1 MNQSHPIIKL
11 KNLTKYYD
19 EFQRLIFY
27 NTNLEIN
34 NEIHAI
40 VGSNGIGKTS
50 LIKMLAGFETPS
62 KGEILISKRDGVYG
76 VVHNPSEMAEFKMA
90 YAGQDDNF
98 LENLTVKQN
107 IILGLEAR
115 RAYFFAN
122 LKESEFKIKE
132 LMEKFKIKLNLDKFV
147 RDLAIEELKKLS
159 LLRALFKEPKILLL
173 DEPTVGLSYSQKA
186 EFWLIFKTLREE
198 DITVVFTTRDEEF
211 AKNIAHRVSWIKKTK
226 ITGTKKMI
234 LKENIKLF
242 IKDDWKEVIKYK
254 KPRLT
259 NKIPL
264 LYVNNF
270 SLVDTKLPNF
280 FNLEFAVRPGE
291 IYGIYDYENLYSE
304 VLTDSLVGLVKT
316 ATKRM
321 WFEEEE
327 VTFFNSKKFSK
338 LNINW
343 VPGQYAR
350 KAILADDDL
359 LNNFTFWNYNKRKY
373 VTKSGVV
380 KRFEVKNK
388 VAILS
393 KAYNI
398 SNSRDGLVTANKL
411 SKGELQKFVL
421 ARSIEEEPKLLILS
435 NPFSDLDNNSA
446 KIVAK
451 RLLNLIKTGNS
462 VLIIDTDPFLLQLLC
477 QRVAVLYHKKFV
489 AKLAGSQVKASN
501 MINPALWPSFPL
513 INEKIIKSKQMS
525 KLPQTKW
532 IFKKQAIK
540 RFFAKVFKPIIVVK
554 KWIKE
559 QMDEINSKLG

>member
-1 MNQSHPIIKL
+1 MAHSHPIIKL

-40 VGSNGIGKTS
+40 VGPNGIGKTS
-50 LIKMLAGFETPS
+50 LIKMLAGFESPS
-62 KGEILISKRDGVYG
+62 KGEILISDKSGIYG
-76 VVHNPSEMAEFKMA
+76 TIHNPSEMIDFKMA

-107 IILGLEAR
+107 IILGLESR
-115 RAYFFAN
+115 KAYFFSN

-132 LMEKFKIKLNLDKFV
+132 LMEKYKIKLNLDKFV
-147 RDLAIEELKKLS
+147 RDLAVEELKKLS

-186 EFWLIFKTLREE
+186 EFWLIFKTLREK

-211 AKNIAHRVSWIKKTK
+211 AKNVAHRISWIKKTK
-226 ITGTKKMI
+226 IIDTKTMT
-234 LKENIKLF
+234 LKQNIKLF
-242 IKDDWKEVIKYK
+242 TNDEWSEVIKYK
-254 KPRLT
+254 KPRLK
-259 NKIPL
+259 NQVPL
-264 LYVNNF
+264 LYVNSF
-270 SLVDTKLPNF
+270 SLDDTKLPSF

-304 VLTDSLVGLVKT
+304 ILTDSLVGLVSSS
-316 ATKRM
+316 TKRM
-321 WFEEEE
+321 WFDEEE
-327 VTFFNSKKFSK
+327 VTFYSSKKFSK

-343 VPGQYAR
+343 VPGQYAK
-350 KAILADDDL
+350 KAILSDDNL

-380 KRFEVKNK
+380 KKFEVKNK
-388 VAILS
+388 VAILT

-398 SNSRDGLVTANKL
+398 GSSRDGSVLANKL

-421 ARSIEEEPKLLILS
+421 ARSIEENPKLLILS
-435 NPFSDLDNNSA
+435 NPFSDLDYNSA

-451 RLLNLIKTGNS
+451 RLLDLVKKGNS
-462 VLIIDTDPFLLQLLC
+462 ILIIDTDPFLLQKLC
-477 QRVAVLYHKKFV
+477 HRVAVLYHKEFV
-489 AKLAGSQVKASN
+489 AKLVGSQVKASN

-513 INEKIIKSKQMS
+513 TNEEIIKSEKMK

-532 IFKKQAIK
+532 IVKKQEIK
-540 RFFAKVFKPIIVVK
+540 KFFRKVFKPIIVVR

-559 QMDEINSKLG
+559 QIDEINSRLG